1 MSERPTTA
9 FIISLLGGIFVLF
22 GGLLWAVVGTIVAIF
37 TFGAGFLLYAFL
49 LFGIIIIIGSVMI
62 NNNPKSARIWG
73 VVIIVLGVISLIG
86 VVTTLGG
93 ILAIVGGAL
102 ALSWR
107 PPIQSQ
113 SAPVQ

>member
-107 PPIQSQ
+107 PPVQSP
-113 SAPVQ
+113 SAPIQ